1 MALLSFMARLGLD
14 ATGFE
19 KNMAKADSRVN
30 HFGKQTLGAL
40 KGQLAAAFS
49 FGAIAAGINQAVES
63 ASKLN
68 DQTAKLGVGTKF
80 FQEWAFGAKQA
91 GSSSEELAGF
101 LEKLAVA
108 RTKAL
113 GGGASENKAFEQFG
127 ISLKD
132 LQSGSLEDIA
142 AKVSK
147 AFEGGNP
154 QEFIA
159 SLRVIGGRGA
169 GGLIPAFADGMD
181 DAAKQAQELGLV
193 LSDETIQS
201 LDALG
206 DKFDII
212 KAQFNVGFSQIGTWA
227 AKAWGDAFNAAEK
240 YFQATIQ
247 FGVGFRQ
254 GNGIKD
260 SINRAVASSLTA
272 VDETGKTQDSEE
284 AAFKRLQD
292 NKRKSRLAAP
302 DFSGVKSAVNKAVEA
317 SQFQSYAR
325 GNITAAG
332 GYFLGSGQTAAMDIA
347 KQALDLAKRQ
357 LDANARTARSTEKI
371 ANEGV
376 TVREDPTDP

>member
-19 KNMAKADSRVN
+19 KNMAKADSQVN

-49 FGAIAAGINQAVES
+49 FGAIAAGINQAVDS

-80 FQEWAFGAKQA
+80 FQEWAFGAEQA

-113 GGGASENKAFEQFG
+113 GGGAGENKAFAQFG
-127 ISLKD
+127 VSLKD

-142 AKVSK
+142 GKVSK
-147 AFEGGNP
+147 AFESGNP
-154 QEFIA
+154 QQFLE
-159 SLRVIGGRGA
+159 SLRAIGGRGA
-169 GGLIPAFADGMD
+169 GGLIPAFSDGME

-193 LSDETIQS
+193 LSDDTIQS

-206 DKFDII
+206 DRFDII
-212 KAQFNVGFSQIGTWA
+212 KAQFNVGFSQIGTYA
-227 AKAWGDAFNAAEK
+227 VKAWGAAFNAAEK
-240 YFQATIQ
+240 YFQAAIQ

-260 SINRAVASSLTA
+260 SINRAVAASLTA

-284 AAFKRLQD
+284 AALKLLQD
-292 NKRKSRLAAP
+292 KKRKSRLAAP
-302 DFSGVKSAVNKAVEA
+302 DLSGVQMTSRKAVEA
-317 SQFQSYAR
+317 AQFQSSADKSV
-325 GNITAAG
+325 ASLG
-332 GYFLGSGQTAAMDIA
+332 GYYLGGDATSGMDLA
-347 KQALDLAKRQ
+347 RQALELAKRTANDTKRSADR
-357 LDANARTARSTEKI
+357 LDAIDAKI
-371 ANEGV
+371 TSLE
-376 TVREDPTDP
+376 

>member
-1 MALLSFMARLGLD
+1 MARLGLD

-19 KNMAKADSRVN
+19 KNMAKADSQVN
-30 HFGKQTLGAL
+30 RFGKQTLGAL

-49 FGAIAAGINQAVES
+49 FGAIAAGINNAVES
-63 ASKLN
+63 ASRLN

-127 ISLKD
+127 VSVKD

-147 AFEGGNP
+147 AFESGNP

-193 LSDETIQS
+193 ISDDTIQS

-206 DKFDII
+206 DRFDII
-212 KAQFNVGFSQIGTWA
+212 KAQFNVGFSQIGTYA
-227 AKAWGDAFNAAEK
+227 VKAWSAAFNAAEK
-240 YFQATIQ
+240 YFQAAIQ

-272 VDETGKTQDSEE
+272 VEETGITQDSEE
-284 AAFKRLQD
+284 AALKMLQEK
-292 NKRKSRLAAP
+292 KRKSRLSAP

-317 SQFQSYAR
+317 SQFQSSADKSV
-325 GNITAAG
+325 ASLG
-332 GYFLGSGQTAAMDIA
+332 GYYLGGDATAGMDLA
-347 KQALDLAKRQ
+347 RQALELAKRTADDTKRSADR
-357 LDANARTARSTEKI
+357 LDAIDAKLTSLE
-371 ANEGV
+371 
-376 TVREDPTDP
+376 

>member
-19 KNMAKADSRVN
+19 KNMAKADSQVN
-30 HFGKQTLGAL
+30 RFGKQTLGAL

-49 FGAIAAGINQAVES
+49 FGAIAAGINNAVES
-63 ASKLN
+63 ASRLN

-127 ISLKD
+127 VSVKD

-147 AFEGGNP
+147 AFESGNP

-193 LSDETIQS
+193 ISDDTIQS

-206 DKFDII
+206 DRFDII
-212 KAQFNVGFSQIGTWA
+212 KAQFNVGFSQIGTYA
-227 AKAWGDAFNAAEK
+227 VKAWSAAFNAAEK
-240 YFQATIQ
+240 YFQAAIQ

-272 VDETGKTQDSEE
+272 VEETGITQDSEE
-284 AAFKRLQD
+284 AALKMLQEK
-292 NKRKSRLAAP
+292 KRKSRLSAP

-317 SQFQSYAR
+317 SQFQSSADKSV
-325 GNITAAG
+325 ASLG
-332 GYFLGSGQTAAMDIA
+332 GYYLGGDATAGMDLA
-347 KQALDLAKRQ
+347 RQALELAKRTADDTKRSADR
-357 LDANARTARSTEKI
+357 LDAIDAKLTSLE
-371 ANEGV
+371 
-376 TVREDPTDP
+376 